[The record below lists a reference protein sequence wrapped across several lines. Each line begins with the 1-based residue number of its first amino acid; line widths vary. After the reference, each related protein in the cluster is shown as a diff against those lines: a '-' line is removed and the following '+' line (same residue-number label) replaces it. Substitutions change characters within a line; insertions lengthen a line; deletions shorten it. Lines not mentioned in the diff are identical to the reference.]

1 MGCNSCMKTDL
12 HIHSTASDGTCTPA
26 EILRLAGELGIGIM
40 SITDHDTVSGAKEIL
55 RMGIPPSIRFITG
68 IEISAASPENFP
80 CAGSFHI
87 LGYNIDVD
95 DPALNQTLEVLRE
108 ARKNRNPQIIEK
120 LRNMGF
126 DLSMEELIRNAGD
139 SQIGR
144 PHIAGLMLKKG
155 FVHSVDEAFDRYIGT
170 GKPAYA
176 DKYRISS
183 TEAIAMIRNAG
194 GTAVLAHPG
203 LLKKCRDFSFE
214 EMLCHLRETGLRG
227 IEVWYPEHS
236 AEQTGYY
243 AQLADRYG
251 LIKTGGT
258 DFHGAVK
265 PGLQIGIGRGDFC
278 VPGSAGELLITRSA

>member
-1 MGCNSCMKTDL
+1 MKIDL

-26 EILRLAGELGIGIM
+26 EILRLAGEMGIGIF
-40 SITDHDTVSGAKEIL
+40 SITDHDTVAGSKEIL
-55 RMGIPPSIRFITG
+55 GMEIPPPIRFIPG
-68 IEISAASPENFP
+68 LEISAQSPDSFP

-87 LGYNIDVD
+87 LGYNMDVD
-95 DPALNQTLEVLRE
+95 DSVLNQTLEVLRE
-108 ARKNRNPQIIEK
+108 ARRNRNPRIIEN
-120 LRNMGF
+120 LTRMGF
-126 DLSMEELIRNAGD
+126 DLSMEELIRHAGD

-155 FVHSVDEAFDRYIGT
+155 FVQSIDEAFDKYIGT
-170 GKPAYA
+170 GKPAYV

-183 TEAIAMIRNAG
+183 TEAITMIRNAG

-203 LLKKCRDFSFE
+203 LLKPLIPFSFE
-214 EMLCHLRETGLRG
+214 EMILHLRKIGLCG

-236 AEQTGYY
+236 AEQTACY
-243 AQLADRYG
+243 AQVADRCG

-265 PGLQIGIGRGDFC
+265 PGLQMGIGRGDFR
-278 VPGSAGELLITRSA
+278 VPYSAGGQLILCSA

>member
-1 MGCNSCMKTDL
+1 MKTDL

-26 EILRLAGELGIGIM
+26 EILRLAVEMGIGIM
-40 SITDHDTVSGAKEIL
+40 SITDHDTVAGAKEIL
-55 RMGIPPSIRFITG
+55 RMGIPPSVRFITG
-68 IEISAASPENFP
+68 IEISAASPEEFP

-95 DPALNQTLEVLRE
+95 NSVLNQALEILRE
-108 ARKNRNPQIIEK
+108 ARRNRNPQIIGN

-126 DLSMEELIRNAGD
+126 DLSMEELIRHAGD
-139 SQIGR
+139 CQIGR

-155 FVHSVDEAFDRYIGT
+155 FVQSIDEAFDKYIGN
-170 GKPAYA
+170 GKAAYA
-176 DKYRISS
+176 DKYRISCP
-183 TEAIAMIRNAG
+183 EAISMIRNAG

-203 LLKKCRDFSFE
+203 LLKPLITFSFE
-214 EMLCHLRETGLRG
+214 KMLCHLRETGLGG

-236 AEQTGYY
+236 AEQTVYY
-243 AQLADRYG
+243 AQMADRYG

-265 PGLQIGIGRGDFC
+265 PGLQMGIGRGDFC
-278 VPGSAGELLITRSA
+278 VPYSAGEQLISGSV